1 MQPSFIR
8 GSAAACSRSTEEPPH
23 HCPVVQLSRSSPAAI
38 HNVGADTSSAL
49 IVGLTELLEFQ
60 RPGREHKTDQV
71 AVDGL
76 GAGLLGLAPSEVG
89 FIVEAEKAG
98 LGVSDWKSLKHED
111 IPA

>member
-1 MQPSFIR
+1 MANGPTG
-8 GSAAACSRSTEEPPH
+8 GSLADVKRYDA
-23 HCPVVQLSRSSPAAI
+23 VVVS
-38 HNVGADTSSAL
+38 V
-49 IVGLTELLEFQ
+49 
-60 RPGREHKTDQV
+60 DQV
-71 AVDGL
+71 AVDAL